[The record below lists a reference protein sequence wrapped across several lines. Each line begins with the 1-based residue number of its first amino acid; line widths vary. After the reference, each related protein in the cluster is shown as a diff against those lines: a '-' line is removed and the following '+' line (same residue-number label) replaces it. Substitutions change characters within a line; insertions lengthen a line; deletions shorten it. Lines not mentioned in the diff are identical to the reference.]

1 MTIWNQYDNSQ
12 REEYIKFLQVY
23 GALSNLFRQKH
34 GDMIPYLDSKFQETV
49 YARVFESKNVDI
61 GNTPHDIL
69 SIFGNDR
76 IGIGLKTWMNTKQSF
91 QKVMQIKAMRNEVQ
105 MLLEYK
111 NEENIAY
118 RLSEIKNEKMIR
130 DYKRL
135 GLSND
140 KNIYHYVTRD
150 ENKLVIQET
159 AYPLIELDKLRDFRF
174 NRQKGRITN
183 FEWSDG
189 LKDYKFTF
197 SDNTFY
203 MKFGSERSDTTLLD
217 QFRVDI
223 IDDPFNFLINSYF
236 DMQNNNFQIL
246 KPNITEVYLPLY
258 SYKNKEV
265 KAKSGL
271 NAWNSLPKS
280 KNSSERPLNE
290 IYIPIPREFH
300 KNHPDFFVANIFEY
314 EKTHKSVEFTL
325 ILPNGNE
332 LPAAVRQSGM
342 KGLQSGSKNIRK
354 KDGTKYGQ
362 GDLGQWLLID
372 VLGLRERTL
381 VTRDWLKERGTD
393 SVKLWYQNNDKN
405 RIYID
410 FAEYGSFEKFME
422 GEILN

>member
-1 MTIWNQYDNSQ
+1 MTIWKQYDNSQ

-118 RLSEIKNEKMIR
+118 RLSEIKNEKMIC

-203 MKFGSERSDTTLLD
+203 MKFGLERSDTTLLD

-236 DMQNNNFQIL
+236 GMQNNNFQIL
-246 KPNITEVYLPLY
+246 KNPN
-258 SYKNKEV
+258 S
-265 KAKSGL
+265 
-271 NAWNSLPKS
+271 NS
-280 KNSSERPLNE
+280 
-290 IYIPIPREFH
+290 
-300 KNHPDFFVANIFEY
+300 
-314 EKTHKSVEFTL
+314 
-325 ILPNGNE
+325 
-332 LPAAVRQSGM
+332 
-342 KGLQSGSKNIRK
+342 
-354 KDGTKYGQ
+354 
-362 GDLGQWLLID
+362 
-372 VLGLRERTL
+372 
-381 VTRDWLKERGTD
+381 
-393 SVKLWYQNNDKN
+393 
-405 RIYID
+405 
-410 FAEYGSFEKFME
+410 
-422 GEILN
+422 

>member
-1 MTIWNQYDNSQ
+1 MTIWKQYENSQ

-69 SIFGNDR
+69 SIFGKDR

-159 AYPLIELDKLRDFRF
+159 AYPLIELNKLRDFRF

-223 IDDPFNFLINSYF
+223 IDDPFNFLITSYF
-236 DMQNNNFQIL
+236 DMQNKNFQIL
-246 KPNITEVYLPLY
+246 KPNVTEVYLPLY

-300 KNHPDFFVANIFEY
+300 KKNPDFFVANIFEY
-314 EKTHKSVEFTL
+314 EKTHKAVEFTL
-325 ILPNGNE
+325 ILPNGDE
-332 LPAAVRQSGM
+332 LSASVRQSGM
-342 KGLQSGSKNIRK
+342 KGLQSGSKNRRK

-381 VTRDWLKERGTD
+381 VTREWLKERGTD

>member
-1 MTIWNQYDNSQ
+1 MTIWKQYENSQ

-69 SIFGNDR
+69 SIFGKDR

-159 AYPLIELDKLRDFRF
+159 AYPLIELNKLRDFRF

-223 IDDPFNFLINSYF
+223 IDDPFNFLITSYF
-236 DMQNNNFQIL
+236 DMQNKNFQIL
-246 KPNITEVYLPLY
+246 KPNVTEVYLPLY

-300 KNHPDFFVANIFEY
+300 KKNPDFFVANIFEY
-314 EKTHKSVEFTL
+314 EKTHKAVEFTL
-325 ILPNGNE
+325 ILPNGDE
-332 LPAAVRQSGM
+332 LPASVRQSGM
-342 KGLQSGSKNIRK
+342 KGLQSGSKNRRK

-381 VTRDWLKERGTD
+381 VTREWLKERGTD

>member
-1 MTIWNQYDNSQ
+1 MTIWKQYENSQ

-69 SIFGNDR
+69 SIFGKDR

-159 AYPLIELDKLRDFRF
+159 AYPLIELNKLRDFRF

-223 IDDPFNFLINSYF
+223 IDDPFNFLITSYF
-236 DMQNNNFQIL
+236 DMQNKNFQIL
-246 KPNITEVYLPLY
+246 KPNVTEVYLPLY

-271 NAWNSLPKS
+271 NAWNSLPK
-280 KNSSERPLNE
+280 
-290 IYIPIPREFH
+290 
-300 KNHPDFFVANIFEY
+300 
-314 EKTHKSVEFTL
+314 
-325 ILPNGNE
+325 
-332 LPAAVRQSGM
+332 VR
-342 KGLQSGSKNIRK
+342 IVP
-354 KDGTKYGQ
+354 KDH
-362 GDLGQWLLID
+362 
-372 VLGLRERTL
+372 
-381 VTRDWLKERGTD
+381 
-393 SVKLWYQNNDKN
+393 
-405 RIYID
+405 
-410 FAEYGSFEKFME
+410 
-422 GEILN
+422 

>member
-1 MTIWNQYDNSQ
+1 MTIWKQYENSQ

-69 SIFGNDR
+69 SIFGKDR

-159 AYPLIELDKLRDFRF
+159 AYPLIELNKLRDFRF

-223 IDDPFNFLINSYF
+223 IDDPFNFLITSYF
-236 DMQNNNFQIL
+236 DMQNKNFQIL
-246 KPNITEVYLPLY
+246 KPNVTEVYLPLY

-265 KAKSGL
+265 KEKSGL

-300 KNHPDFFVANIFEY
+300 KKNPDFFVANIFEY

-325 ILPNGNE
+325 ILPNGDE
-332 LPAAVRQSGM
+332 LPASVRQSGM
-342 KGLQSGSKNIRK
+342 KGLQSGSKNRRK

-381 VTRDWLKERGTD
+381 VTREWLKERGTD

-422 GEILN
+422 GEI

>member
-1 MTIWNQYDNSQ
+1 
-12 REEYIKFLQVY
+12 
-23 GALSNLFRQKH
+23 
-34 GDMIPYLDSKFQETV
+34 
-49 YARVFESKNVDI
+49 
-61 GNTPHDIL
+61 
-69 SIFGNDR
+69 
-76 IGIGLKTWMNTKQSF
+76 
-91 QKVMQIKAMRNEVQ
+91 MQIKAMRNEVQ

-203 MKFGSERSDTTLLD
+203 MKFGLERSDTTLLD

-236 DMQNNNFQIL
+236 GMQNNNFQIL

-271 NAWNSLPKS
+271 NAWNSLPKN

-422 GEILN
+422 GEI